1 MSGLFIGTFKSAWK
15 WLTSARE
22 YYGHAIYEY
31 FIKLGSNTLRV
42 KNTRQVTSGP
52 EVLGEVTSQL
62 HFDFV
67 ARAKYV
73 SIYIE
78 DMPDVS
84 CPEALVLRDLASMM
98 KELTEGVHVAAGFKD
113 EVTNIEDLV
122 FTGQVYIFSERP
134 VSDRMKSN
142 LTQEVRGMG
151 YTLTFR
157 STEFVTERN
166 RFERPQA
173 FICHDARDK
182 ERIAQPLALA
192 LQRRLCT
199 VWFDEF
205 TLKVGDSLRTE
216 IEKGLRDCS
225 KCIIIL
231 SHHFLSNEGWTK
243 REYDSI
249 FTREILD
256 NKSIILPV
264 WNEVSANDIYNYS
277 PALAD
282 KVGVDWKL
290 GEDEVA
296 RRLVQAIG
304 NWI

>member
-1 MSGLFIGTFKSAWK
+1 MATL
-15 WLTSARE
+15 
-22 YYGHAIYEY
+22 YEY
-31 FIKLGSNTLRV
+31 FIRLGSNTLRV
-42 KNTRQVTSGP
+42 KNTRQIQSET
-52 EVLGEVTSQL
+52 EVLGEVTSQV

-78 DMPDVS
+78 EMPKIS
-84 CPEALVLRDLASMM
+84 CPEALMIKDLDSIM
-98 KELTEGVHVAAGFKD
+98 KELTGGVQLSAGFKD
-113 EVTNIEDLV
+113 EITNIEDLV

-134 VSDRMKSN
+134 VSDRVKRN
-142 LTQEVRGMG
+142 LAREGCGMG

-157 STEFVTERN
+157 STEFVSERN

-173 FICHDARDK
+173 FICHDTRDK
-182 ERIAQPLALA
+182 EEIAQPLTLA
-192 LQRRLCT
+192 LQRRMCT

-205 TLKVGDSLRTE
+205 SLKVGDSLRAE
-216 IEKGLRDCS
+216 IEKGLRECS
-225 KCIIIL
+225 KCIIVI
-231 SHHFLSNEGWTK
+231 SEHFLSNEGWTK

-249 FTREILD
+249 FTREIL
-256 NKSIILPV
+256 NRKSVILPV
-264 WNEVSANDIYNYS
+264 WNGVSATDIYDYS

-304 NWI
+304 D

>member
-1 MSGLFIGTFKSAWK
+1 MATL
-15 WLTSARE
+15 
-22 YYGHAIYEY
+22 YEY
-31 FIKLGSNTLRV
+31 FLKLGSNTLRI
-42 KNTRQVTSGP
+42 KDTRRIQSET
-52 EVLGEVTSQL
+52 EVLGEVMSQI
-62 HFDFV
+62 HFDFI

-78 DMPDVS
+78 EMPEVP
-84 CPEALVLRDLASMM
+84 CPEALVLKDLDSIMR
-98 KELTEGVHVAAGFKD
+98 ELTEGVQISAGFND

-134 VSDRMKSN
+134 VSDRMQRN
-142 LTQEVRGMG
+142 IAQEVCARG

-157 STEFVTERN
+157 STEFVNQRN

-173 FICHDARDK
+173 FICHDTRDK
-182 ERIAQPLALA
+182 EEIAQPLALA
-192 LQRRLCT
+192 LQRRMCT

-216 IEKGLRDCS
+216 IEKGLKECS

-231 SHHFLSNEGWTK
+231 SQHFLANEGWTK

-249 FTREILD
+249 FTRELL
-256 NKSIILPV
+256 NQKSVILPV
-264 WNEVSANDIYNYS
+264 WNEVSAKDVYDYS

-282 KVGVDWKL
+282 KVGIDWKL

-304 NWI
+304 E